1 MGYLSLVINLF
12 QMLSSNSLQKA
23 KASFEQLTAEVRER
37 VNQGIVGDLSKRVKK
52 ILEEDDEAKD
62 ERDQVNGKSTD

>member
-1 MGYLSLVINLF
+1 
-12 QMLSSNSLQKA
+12 MLSSNSLQKA